1 MKKLFILLAISLLSF
16 TLYAQDEKP
25 AVVATASMWADMARQ
40 IGGPHID
47 VKLIVPIGGDP
58 HLYEPTPGDAI
69 MVADADLILRNGL
82 TFEGWLNELI
92 ENSGTKA
99 PSVLIT
105 KGVNA
110 IESTTYQNAADPHAW
125 MDASNGLIYIKNI
138 RNALTTLIPE
148 HEESINERYQAY
160 KQKIIDTDKYILER
174 VKEIPEEQRILIT
187 SHDAF
192 QYFGR
197 KYGIR
202 LEAIL
207 GTSTD
212 AEVQTS
218 DINRVNNIIKSSN
231 LKAVFIESTINPK
244 LLQQLALENDISIG
258 GKLFADSLGDEDS
271 EAPTYIEM
279 LRYNAETI
287 VGALTGTSSEHSHN
301 KQEGNSNLLM
311 IVLLAAI
318 LIGALIFLAVKLRP
332 SND

>member
-1 MKKLFILLAISLLSF
+1 MKKYTLILLFSLYSVGLFS
-16 TLYAQDEKP
+16 QNEKP
-25 AVVATASMWADMARQ
+25 SVVATASMWADMAKQ
-40 IGGPHID
+40 IAGDYID
-47 VKLIVPIGGDP
+47 VKLVVPIGGDP
-58 HLYEPTPGDAI
+58 HIYEPTPGDAI

-105 KGVNA
+105 KGVDA
-110 IESTTYQNAADPHAW
+110 IESSTYKNAADPHAW
-125 MDASNGLIYIKNI
+125 MDAQNGLIYIKNI
-138 RNALTTLIPE
+138 RNAILTLIPQ
-148 HEESINERYQAY
+148 HAESINESYDSY
-160 KQKIIDTDKYILER
+160 KKQLIATDEYIKER
-174 VKEIPEEQRILIT
+174 VNEIPEEQRILIT

-218 DINRVNNIIKSSN
+218 DINRVNNIIKESN

-244 LLQQLALENDISIG
+244 LLQQLAIENDIAIG
-258 GKLFADSLGDEDS
+258 GKLFSDSLGDEDS
-271 EAPTYIEM
+271 EAPTYIDM

-287 VGALTGTSSEHSHN
+287 TGALTGKLNDHTHSQD
-301 KQEGNSNLLM
+301 KGSNLLM
-311 IVLLAAI
+311 IVVLAAI
-318 LIGALIFLAVKLRP
+318 LIGALLFLAMKLKP
-332 SND
+332 KND

>member
-1 MKKLFILLAISLLSF
+1 MKNLYIFFAICFCSF
-16 TLYAQDEKP
+16 TSYAQEGKP
-25 AVVATASMWADMARQ
+25 SVVATASMWADMAKK

-47 VKLIVPIGGDP
+47 VKLVVPIGGDP
-58 HLYEPTPGDAI
+58 HLYEPTPGDAT

-110 IESTTYQNAADPHAW
+110 IESTSYKNAADPHAW

-148 HEESINERYQAY
+148 HQKSINERYQAY
-160 KQKIIDTDKYILER
+160 KQELIDTDNYIIER
-174 VKEIPEEQRILIT
+174 IKEIPEEQRILIT

-218 DINRVNNIIKSSN
+218 DINRVNSIIKSSK

-244 LLQQLALENDISIG
+244 LLQQLAIENDISIG

-279 LRYNAETI
+279 LRYNADTI
-287 VGALTGTSSEHSHN
+287 VGALTGTSSEHMHN
-301 KQEGNSNLLM
+301 KQEGKSNVLM
-311 IVLLAAI
+311 IILLAAI
-318 LIGALIFLAVKLRP
+318 LIGALIFLAVKLNPRH
-332 SND
+332 D

>member
-1 MKKLFILLAISLLSF
+1 MKKHILLLYLILYSF
-16 TLYAQDEKP
+16 SAFGQEEKP
-25 AVVATASMWADMARQ
+25 AVVATASMWADMAKQ

-47 VKLIVPIGGDP
+47 VKLVVPIGGDP
-58 HLYEPTPGDAI
+58 HIYEPTPGDAI

-99 PSVLIT
+99 LSVLIT
-105 KGVNA
+105 KGIKA
-110 IESTTYQNAADPHAW
+110 IESASYKNASDPHAW

-138 RNALTTLIPE
+138 RNALLTLIPQ
-148 HEESINERYQAY
+148 HEESINKRYQAY
-160 KQKIIDTDKYILER
+160 KLKLIEMDQYIQER
-174 VKEIPEEQRILIT
+174 IKEIPEKQRILIT

-218 DINRVNNIIKSSN
+218 DINRVNKIIQSSN

-244 LLQQLALENDISIG
+244 LLQQLAIENDIAIG
-258 GKLFADSLGDEDS
+258 GKLFSDSLGDEDS
-271 EAPTYIEM
+271 EAPTYLDM
-279 LRYNAETI
+279 LKFNAETI
-287 VGALTGTSSEHSHN
+287 VGALTGTSSEHDHN
-301 KQEGNSNLLM
+301 KEGGSNILM

-318 LIGALIFLAVKLRP
+318 LVGALLFLALKLNP
-332 SND
+332 KND